1 MIKMKFKFSQPIR
14 TRALLEAVL
23 MSSIAFIGLFAKF
36 SYILVRKD
44 AGEYTISTMF
54 GYRYLSQFLWSLG
67 NEIFTLS
74 AAALLWA
81 ASVHIKEK
89 RLSRIFRYISIFCTL
104 SACYFMGWIFV
115 QEFFEGTTE
124 IVMAILFCLAASV
137 LYIMFLMATT
147 NIIRNAEKIAEYL
160 KSKIRM
166 LTDIIILVAP
176 NHVKNQKVW
185 HYEVVEPMLDKL
197 DE

>member
-1 MIKMKFKFSQPIR
+1 
-14 TRALLEAVL
+14 
-23 MSSIAFIGLFAKF
+23 MSSMAFIGLFAKF
-36 SYILVRKD
+36 SYILVRQDK
-44 AGEYTISTMF
+44 GEYVISTMF

-74 AAALLWA
+74 AAALIWA
-81 ASVHIKEK
+81 SSLYIHQKNLK
-89 RLSRIFRYISIFCTL
+89 NIFRGISIFCTL
-104 SACYFMGWIFV
+104 SACYFIGWIFV
-115 QEFFEGTTE
+115 QKYFEGTTE
-124 IVMAILFCLAASV
+124 YIMAVVFSLAASI